1 MNREQWRDL
10 QRALHPKDLESVQ
23 RFAEKLA
30 LDHPFVFV
38 SDGRFSFS
46 LDGPGIAPLAGELLV
61 SLTQDLELQP
71 PLGIPPPVGAM
82 Q

>member
-1 MNREQWRDL
+1 MNREQWREL

-38 SDGRFSFS
+38 SNGTLSFS
-46 LDGPGIAPLAGELLV
+46 LDGPGVFDMASALLGELAGVPYE
-61 SLTQDLELQP
+61 P
-71 PLGIPPPVGAM
+71 PGASSV

>member
-1 MNREQWRDL
+1 MNREQWREL

-38 SDGRFSFS
+38 SNGSLSFS
-46 LDGPGIAPLAGELLV
+46 LDGPGVVDMANALLGELAGV
-61 SLTQDLELQP
+61 PFKAPAAS
-71 PLGIPPPVGAM
+71 PV

>member
-1 MNREQWRDL
+1 VNREQWRDL

-46 LDGPGIAPLAGELLV
+46 LDGPGVQPLAAQLLGELTRDMEQWAPG
-61 SLTQDLELQP
+61 SPDFA
-71 PLGIPPPVGAM
+71 GAV

>member
-1 MNREQWRDL
+1 VNREQWRDL

-46 LDGPGIAPLAGELLV
+46 LDGPGVHPLAAQLLGELTRDIEWAPG
-61 SLTQDLELQP
+61 SPDFA
-71 PLGIPPPVGAM
+71 GAV

>member
-1 MNREQWRDL
+1 MNRNQWRDL

-30 LDHPFVFV
+30 SDEPFVFV
-38 SDGRFSFS
+38 FDGRLSFS
-46 LDGPGIAPLAGELLV
+46 LDGPGIAPLAGDLIGT
-61 SLTQDLELQP
+61 LTQDLELP
-71 PLGIPPPVGAM
+71 PQLAGLSPSSM

>member
-1 MNREQWRDL
+1 MNRNQWRDL

-38 SDGRFSFS
+38 FDGRLSFS
-46 LDGPGIAPLAGELLV
+46 LDGAGVAPIAHELIE
-61 SLTQDLELQP
+61 SLTQDLEP
-71 PLGIPPPVGAM
+71 KPFCMPTVGAM